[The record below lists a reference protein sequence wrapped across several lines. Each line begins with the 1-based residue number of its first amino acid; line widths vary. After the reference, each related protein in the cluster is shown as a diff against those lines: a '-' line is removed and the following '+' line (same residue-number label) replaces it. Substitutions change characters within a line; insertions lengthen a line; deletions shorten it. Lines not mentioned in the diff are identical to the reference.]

1 MLSSL
6 VGYTGFVGG
15 NLACSHAF
23 DKLYNSRNISE
34 AFGQRHELVVY
45 CGVRAEKFLA
55 NSDPT
60 ADRAVIE
67 TAKDNIRRMAPETL
81 VLISTSDVYKD
92 PNGVDETTPIDTDG
106 LHPYG
111 LNRYELECWARENVK
126 NTLVVRLPGLYGA
139 GLKKNFI
146 YDMITLVPSML
157 TEAKYNELAEKS
169 GLVKNGYA
177 KANNGFYKLCAAG
190 DELAKLREYF
200 AKSDFNS
207 LKFTDSRAVYQFY
220 GLENL
225 WRDICTALD
234 NKLSLVNLTAE
245 PVSAAE
251 VYRYVRGGE
260 FANELAKPPVRYN
273 LRSVHAELFGGQD
286 GYMYTKAQSLE
297 AIKRGVINGEF
308 VKL

>member
-1 MLSSL
+1 MVSTL

-15 NLACSHAF
+15 NLLRSHSF
-23 DKLYNSRNISE
+23 DRLYNSRNIGE
-34 AFGQRHELVVY
+34 AFGQHHDLVVY

-55 NSDPT
+55 NSDPA
-60 ADRAVIE
+60 ADHAVIE
-67 TAKDNIRRMAPETL
+67 TAKDNIRRMAPRTL

-92 PNGVDETTPIDTDG
+92 PNGVDENTPIETEG

-111 LNRYELECWARENVK
+111 LNRYELECWARENIP

-157 TEAKYNELAEKS
+157 TETKYIELSAKSE
-169 GLVKNGYA
+169 LVKNGYTPA
-177 KANNGFYKLCAAG
+177 GNGFYKLNTAG

-200 AKSDFNS
+200 ANADFNS
-207 LKFTDSRAVYQFY
+207 LKFTDSRAIYQFY
-220 GLENL
+220 GLNNL
-225 WRDICTALD
+225 WSDINKALSSG
-234 NKLSLVNLTAE
+234 LSLINLTAQ

-260 FANELAKPPVRYN
+260 FKNELAKPPVNYN
-273 LRSVHAELFGGQD
+273 IRSIHAALYGGSD
-286 GYMYTKAQSLE
+286 GYMYTKEHSLE
-297 AIKRGVINGEF
+297 AIKRGVLDGEF
-308 VKL
+308 VNL